1 VTYEEIQEECKA
13 HGIDVGADDDD
24 DDDADEDT
32 AMKS

>member
-24 DDDADEDT
+24 GGADEDT

>member
-24 DDDADEDT
+24 DDADEDT